1 MRARRVLIAIGAL
14 ALAVAAGWWRWP
26 SDELVGAAP
35 PATEAGSPGT
45 PPQQPWAHDVP
56 RVLEGS
62 DGGLWGFT
70 GVVRDENG
78 APAGG
83 ATITAHFAA
92 DFPLL
97 ERTCDACGRTI
108 LWCGAPVSVRDVLS
122 LLRAGKGQPPV
133 VATVTA
139 DAQGRFTL
147 DGLEARPMVLI
158 ATAGARRGSLELDEV
173 PEPGREV
180 EVAVNPVQRR
190 EVTLVTED
198 KSPLGPVRVVL
209 YGVTTGDSAEVQ
221 TDAAGRATFELVGD
235 SVWIGLDVPGWLPV
249 SQVQTENGAITLTR
263 PRSLVVRTMMGGRPV
278 EADVELELHG
288 SLVRRSRG
296 GEVRFEEL
304 SEDDGQVRAFTGELA
319 SERRYVSL
327 GGLRTEVTLELRRA
341 ATLEVS
347 VVDAAGQEIEEPWV
361 DLSGPSASAG
371 VVPEEE
377 GAVRFTGVPEGE
389 YTLQVHAE
397 GFRDA
402 SQQVDLAPGP
412 NQVRVMLQRSGRL
425 TGVVVDEAGQPV
437 ADAVVELA
445 SELASELTTAQ
456 TGDDGRFELEVVDLG
471 DTPLSAWSAEAG
483 SGKALARPGQEVTI
497 RLRAGATLELEL
509 IDLDGQRVAQSVEL
523 QHTETGVHRFG
534 QTGDPVGRVAGL
546 EPGSWSVL
554 ITYPGRLPIS
564 QTVTLAPDQ
573 VLRLTFRL
581 DAGEAVEGRVL
592 EANGS
597 PVEGAQVVGGGP
609 TTAATTD
616 AQGRF
621 ELHGLPKGE
630 VTLMAIA
637 PEGSRSASAA
647 LIAPARGVELRF
659 EEQLHVTGRVVDEAG
674 RPVQQY
680 MLERSDVN
688 DPSGRFDLHVPRG
701 RSYVTATNFQST
713 TVEIDREG
721 DLGTVTIKRLPAL
734 RGEVLA
740 DGRPV
745 PGAQVTAV
753 ETLDETVSDAEG
765 RFELPISTDSLEPV
779 QVVASRGALSGRA
792 EAQANGPALQ
802 IALTRGTQVLGR
814 VVDGTG
820 APLITQVELSLQ
832 DQARELIVSTDAQGR
847 FEVNLLSGTWA
858 MTPRN
863 GASRY
868 FPVSGARQ
876 EVTIVDSR
884 ACTLVLDGPA
894 ADSAWLVA
902 PGAAAQADWLTG
914 EDVPAGSIA
923 ILLDSHGG
931 MTAPCGPFELV
942 TLTGGVVARQPV
954 KLEPGRTQVQLA
966 PPPEPVAVPE

>member
-1 MRARRVLIAIGAL
+1 MTARRVGIAIGAL
-14 ALAVAAGWWRWP
+14 ALVVAAGWWLWP
-26 SDELVGAAP
+26 SDESVGAVP
-35 PATEAGSPGT
+35 PATAGDASGPGA
-45 PPQQPWAHDVP
+45 PPQEPRAHDVP

-108 LWCGAPVSVRDVLS
+108 LGCGAPVSVREVLS

-133 VATVTA
+133 AATVTA

-147 DGLEARPMVLI
+147 DALEARPLVLI
-158 ATAGARRGSLELDEV
+158 ATAGSRRGSVELDEV
-173 PEPGREV
+173 PEPGQEV
-180 EVAVNPVQRR
+180 EVALIPAQRR
-190 EVTLVTED
+190 QVTVATED
-198 KSPLGPVRVVL
+198 KSPLGPVRVML

-221 TDAAGRATFELVGD
+221 TDTTGRATFELAGDRVWVG
-235 SVWIGLDVPGWLPV
+235 VDVPGWLPT
-249 SQVQTENGAITLTR
+249 SQVQTEDGVITLTR

-296 GEVRFEEL
+296 GEVRFEDL
-304 SEDDGQVRAFTGELA
+304 GEDDGQVRAFTGELS
-319 SERRYVSL
+319 SERLYVSL
-327 GGLRTEVTLELRRA
+327 DGPRTEVTLELRRA
-341 ATLEVS
+341 ASLEVS
-347 VVDAAGQEIEEPWV
+347 VVDPAGQEIEDPWV
-361 DLSGPSASAG
+361 DLSGPSASVG
-371 VVPEEE
+371 VLPDEGE

-389 YTLQVHAE
+389 YTIQVHAE
-397 GFRDA
+397 GFREA
-402 SQQVDLAPGP
+402 SQQVDLAPGR

-445 SELASELTTAQ
+445 SELTTAQ

-471 DTPLSAWSAEAG
+471 DTPLNVWSAEAG
-483 SGKALARPGQEVTI
+483 SGKALARPGQDVTI
-497 RLRAGATLELEL
+497 RLRAGATLEIEL
-509 IDLDGQRVAQSVEL
+509 IDLGGKRVEQSVEL
-523 QHTETGVHRFG
+523 QHAETGVHRFAH
-534 QTGDPVGRVAGL
+534 TGDPVGRVAGL

-554 ITYPGRLPIS
+554 INYPGRLPIS

-581 DAGEAVEGRVL
+581 EAGETVEGRVL

-616 AQGRF
+616 EQGRF
-621 ELHGLPKGE
+621 ELRGLPKGG
-630 VTLMAIA
+630 VSLLAIA
-637 PEGSRSASAA
+637 PDGSRTASSE
-647 LIAPARGVELRF
+647 LTAPARGVELRF

-680 MLERSDVN
+680 MLERIDVN

-701 RSYVTATNFQST
+701 RSYVIATNFQST
-713 TVEIDREG
+713 TVEIDRAG
-721 DLGTVTIKRLPAL
+721 DLGTVTLKRLPAL

-745 PGAQVTAV
+745 PGAQVTVV
-753 ETLDETVSDAEG
+753 ETLEETVTDAEG
-765 RFELPISTDSLEPV
+765 RFELPLNTDALEPV
-779 QVVASRGALSGRA
+779 YVVASRGALSGRA
-792 EAQANGPALQ
+792 EGQASGSPLR

-814 VVDGTG
+814 VVDGAG
-820 APLITQVELSLQ
+820 VPLATQVELSLQ
-832 DQARELIVSTDAQGR
+832 DQARELSVSTDAQGR

-863 GASRY
+863 GAARY

-884 ACTLVLDGPA
+884 ACTLVLDAPA
-894 ADSAWLVA
+894 ADTAWLVP

-914 EDVPAGSIA
+914 EGVPPGTVA
-923 ILLDSHGG
+923 LLLGVPSGT
-931 MTAPCGPFELV
+931 TAPCGQFELV
-942 TLTGGVVARQPV
+942 TMTGDVVARQPV
-954 KLEPGRTQVQLA
+954 KLEPGKTQVQIA
-966 PPPEPVAVPE
+966 APPEPAAVPE